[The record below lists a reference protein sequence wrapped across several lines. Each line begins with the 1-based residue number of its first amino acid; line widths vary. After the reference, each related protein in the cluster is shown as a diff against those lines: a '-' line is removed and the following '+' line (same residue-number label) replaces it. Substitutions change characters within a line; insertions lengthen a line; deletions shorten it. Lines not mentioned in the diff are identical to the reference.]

1 MWKGDPEMLPA
12 PQALPLQPPF
22 QPSGGE
28 LPGSGSAASAKWPPN
43 QTPTS
48 VLFTGVSKVTL
59 IVTSLST
66 QFLRQ
71 SGPGGVSLI
80 WVMECTE
87 RFEQALG
94 AQPTLNWRG
103 GLSARSASST
113 SSAGC
118 PATVV
123 GPYGSD
129 GIVRATALL

>member
-1 MWKGDPEMLPA
+1 M
-12 PQALPLQPPF
+12 
-22 QPSGGE
+22 
-28 LPGSGSAASAKWPPN
+28 WPPN
-43 QTPTS
+43 HRPTS
-48 VLFTGVSKVTL
+48 VLATAVSKVTL

-66 QFLRQ
+66 QVLRQ
-71 SGPGGVSLI
+71 SAPGGLSLI

-87 RFEQALG
+87 RLVQELG
-94 AQPTLNWRG
+94 KQPTLNSRG

-118 PATVV
+118 PATVG

>member
-28 LPGSGSAASAKWPPN
+28 FPGSGSASWARWPPN
-43 QTPTS
+43 QTPKS
-48 VLFTGVSKVTL
+48 VLLTAVSKVTL

-71 SGPGGVSLI
+71 SAPGGVSLI

-87 RFEQALG
+87 RVEQELG
-94 AQPTLNWRG
+94 AQPTLNSLG

-113 SSAGC
+113 SSAGW
-118 PATVV
+118 PPTVV

-129 GIVRATALL
+129 GMVRATALL